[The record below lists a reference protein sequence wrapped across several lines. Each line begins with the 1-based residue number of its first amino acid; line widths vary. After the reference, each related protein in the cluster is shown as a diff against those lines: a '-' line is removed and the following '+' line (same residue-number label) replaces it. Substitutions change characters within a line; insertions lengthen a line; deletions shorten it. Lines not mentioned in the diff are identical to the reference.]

1 MEKAQITIEA
11 TIQANIQKVWDC
23 YTQPQHI
30 TQWNFA
36 TADWQC
42 PSAENDLRVGGKY
55 RARMEAKDGSW
66 GFDFEAIYDSI
77 SPLESFSYTMPD
89 QRKVQVNFQA
99 GTDECKVVITFDA
112 ETENSIEL
120 QRGGWQAILDNF
132 KKYVEQAA

>member
-1 MEKAQITIEA
+1 MNKEQITIEA
-11 TIQANIQKVWDC
+11 HIEANIQKVWDC
-23 YTQPQHI
+23 YTQPEHI

-36 TADWQC
+36 NDDWHC

-77 SPLESFSYTMPD
+77 TPLESISYTMPD
-89 QRKVQVNFQA
+89 QRNVQVIFQA
-99 GTDECKVVITFDA
+99 EKDSCKVTTIFEA

-120 QRGGWQAILDNF
+120 QRTGWQAILNNF
-132 KKYVEQAA
+132 KKHVEQVA

>member
-1 MEKAQITIEA
+1 MKKEQITIEA

-55 RARMEAKDGSW
+55 KARMEAKDGSW

-77 SPLESFSYTMPD
+77 STLESFSYTMPD
-89 QRKVQVNFQA
+89 QRKVQVSFQA
-99 GTDECKVVITFDA
+99 GTNTCKVVIIFDA

-120 QRGGWQAILDNF
+120 QRAGWQAILDNF